1 MTTPYS
7 FQVKNSGIPS
17 TIRTFTTC
25 PWGKDRRQWLRLRWT
40 QLPRK
45 VTGLSCRYAPSV
57 LIRIVLD
64 PIPVWTSLHSLLAS
78 LSSLPV
84 SPAFPSMPLPLHFL
98 IVSFQFSFLI
108 CPFPHLTPTNSS
120 YSYSLFSSIPVC
132 ISLTISINYPA
143 VFFFSRLLRCL
154 LQQMLLLGNL
164 FLCLCQSTRNDQW
177 IQSC

>member
-98 IVSFQFSFLI
+98 IVSFQFSFFI

-120 YSYSLFSSIPVC
+120 YSCFH
-132 ISLTISINYPA
+132 
-143 VFFFSRLLRCL
+143 
-154 LQQMLLLGNL
+154 LLLSL
-164 FLCLCQSTRNDQW
+164 SLVSTLKHAQEVG
-177 IQSC
+177 IQLKAMAAGFFWPPISSQAFR